1 MYVALHSS
9 KASPFFVA
17 CNRSCVGYESTL
29 QKAPVIIISIARIKQ
44 LEAGSQIP
52 LFKLQLEARNKTTL
66 KDTAT
71 VAAKLV
77 T

>member
-1 MYVALHSS
+1 MRGLWEYL
-9 KASPFFVA
+9 KE
-17 CNRSCVGYESTL
+17 GTW
-29 QKAPVIIISIARIKQ
+29 IISIAQIKQ

-71 VAAKLV
+71 IAAKLV
-77 T
+77 TESKTNHKSVLTQNQRES

>member
-1 MYVALHSS
+1 M
-9 KASPFFVA
+9 
-17 CNRSCVGYESTL
+17 GYESTL
-29 QKAPVIIISIARIKQ
+29 QKAPVIVSIAQIKQ

-52 LFKLQLEARNKTTL
+52 LFKLQLEARNETTL

>member
-9 KASPFFVA
+9 KASPFFIA
-17 CNRSCVGYESTL
+17 CNRSCVGYDSTL
-29 QKAPVIIISIARIKQ
+29 QKAPVIISIAQIKQ

-71 VAAKLV
+71 VAATLV

>member
-1 MYVALHSS
+1 MRGL
-9 KASPFFVA
+9 
-17 CNRSCVGYESTL
+17 ESTL
-29 QKAPVIIISIARIKQ
+29 QKAPGRVSIAQIKQ

-52 LFKLQLEARNKTTL
+52 LFKLQLEARHKTTL

>member
-1 MYVALHSS
+1 M
-9 KASPFFVA
+9 
-17 CNRSCVGYESTL
+17 GYESTL

-44 LEAGSQIP
+44 LEASSQIP